1 MDKPQEHL
9 KKRILVAG
17 HQLAADLVIK
27 NARIVNVFTGEIMDG
42 DVAITDGVI
51 AGIGSYQGK
60 KSLNAQG
67 QYLIPGFID
76 GHVHIESAMV
86 LPKELAKVLFAHG
99 VTTIIADPHEIANVH
114 GVEGLEFMLKAI
126 EDLSLDVYYML
137 PSCVPATPFENAGAH
152 LSADKLSPF
161 YSHPNVL
168 GLAEVMDFPSVKNA
182 SSDMLQKLS
191 TAHSQSAKIDGH
203 AAGLSYDA
211 LNIYMA
217 AGIRTDH
224 EAVTVEDAKKRLA
237 LGMYLMIRQGSVARD
252 LINLLPAVTPG
263 NAKRCLF
270 VTDDKHLD
278 DLLEEGSID
287 HNVRLAIQNGMDP
300 ITAIQ
305 MASLNVAECFG
316 LTDVGAIAPGY
327 RADLLLLENLE
338 SISITHV
345 LKHGK
350 LVFQKGSHF
359 QESTPDAS
367 SASLPNSVN
376 LAPITQKQLSIP
388 LATARCNVIGIIPN
402 SLVTQHLQEEVDIV
416 SGVFVSS
423 TEKDLLKLA
432 VLERHHQT
440 GNIGL
445 GIVKGFGLKRGSI
458 ASTIAHDSHNLI
470 CVGVRDED
478 MLLAIRHLEKVKGG
492 LVVAHQ
498 GEILASLPL
507 PVAGLMSDRPY
518 LEVYDGLKEIAK
530 GLRYLG
536 ASDLFNPFLTL
547 SFLALPVIP
556 HLKLTDLGLFDF
568 SQFKHIPV
576 EVDGSLEFEKG
587 S

>member
-1 MDKPQEHL
+1 MDKLQEDL

-17 HQLAADLVIK
+17 HELAADLVIK
-27 NARIVNVFTGEIMDG
+27 NARIINVFTGEIMDG
-42 DVAITDGVI
+42 DVAITDGMI

-60 KSLNAQG
+60 KFLDAQG

-86 LPKELAKVLFAHG
+86 LPKELAKVLLPHG

-114 GVEGLEFMLKAI
+114 GVEGLQFMLQSI
-126 EDLSLDVYYML
+126 ENLSLDVYYML
-137 PSCVPATPFENAGAH
+137 PSSVPATPFENAGAR
-152 LSADKLSPF
+152 LLAEDLISF
-161 YSHPNVL
+161 YSHSNVL
-168 GLAEVMDFPSVKNA
+168 GLAEVMDFPSVKKA
-182 SSDMLQKLS
+182 TLDMLQKLS
-191 TAHSQSAKIDGH
+191 TAHNQSAKIDGH
-203 AAGLSYDA
+203 AAGLSYEA

-224 EAVTVEDAKKRLA
+224 EAVSVEDARNRLS

-252 LINLLPAVTPG
+252 LINLLPAITPS

-287 HNVRLAIQNGMDP
+287 HNVRLAIQNGIEP

-305 MASLNVAECFG
+305 MATLNVAECFG

-327 RADLLLLENLE
+327 KADLLLLENLE
-338 SISITHV
+338 SISISHV
-345 LKHGK
+345 LKHGD
-350 LVFQKGSHF
+350 LVYQKGSHL
-359 QESTPDAS
+359 QKSTSDS
-367 SASLPNSVN
+367 NSAPIPLPNSVN
-376 LAPITQKQLSIP
+376 LAPLSLEQLSIP
-388 LATARCNVIGIIPN
+388 LASARCNVIGIIPN
-402 SLVTQHLQEEVDIV
+402 SLVTQHLQEEVDV
-416 SGVFVSS
+416 KDGVFVAS
-423 TEKDLLKLA
+423 TENDLLKLA

-445 GIVKGFGLKRGSI
+445 GIVKGFGLKRGAI

-470 CVGVRDED
+470 CVGVKDED

-492 LVVAHQ
+492 LVVAHS
-498 GEILASLPL
+498 GKILASLPL

-530 GLRYLG
+530 GLRYLE
-536 ASDLFNPFLTL
+536 ASEQFNPFLTL

-556 HLKLTDLGLFDF
+556 QLKLTDLGLFDF
-568 SQFKHIPV
+568 SQFKHIPI
-576 EVDGSLEFEKG
+576 EVDG
-587 S
+587 